1 MSKTLGVSKMTRN
14 YQASIPPEV
23 REDLGLKV
31 GDFIGFI
38 KDVDGKIYLKRI

>member
-14 YQASIPPEV
+14 YQASIPPDV

-31 GDFIGFI
+31 GDFIGFVRE
-38 KDVDGKIYLKRI
+38 DDKIVLKKF